1 MARIEERIRRFSF
14 HERAVH
20 WLAAFSFLYSAL
32 TGLALWSTNLYWL
45 AAVFGGGEA
54 VRSWHPWGGVIFSLV
69 LGVMFS
75 NWARQMR
82 LDKDDRTWLRRA
94 HRYVVNDESG
104 LPEAGR
110 FNAGQKMLFWVQSTA
125 AVLLF
130 ASGLVLWFPEA
141 MSQPLRLASL
151 VTHSATAV
159 VSIFGIIVHIYMGAF
174 AVPGALRGMIRGS
187 VPAGWAKAHHPKW
200 HRKISKP

>member
-1 MARIEERIRRFSF
+1 MASIEERIRRFSF

-20 WLAAFSFLYSAL
+20 WLAAFSFLYAAL
-32 TGLALWSTNLYWL
+32 TGLAMWSTNLYWL

-94 HRYVVNDESG
+94 HRYAVNDESG
-104 LPEAGR
+104 LPHVV
-110 FNAGQKMLFWVQSTA
+110 GQL
-125 AVLLF
+125 
-130 ASGLVLWFPEA
+130 
-141 MSQPLRLASL
+141 
-151 VTHSATAV
+151 
-159 VSIFGIIVHIYMGAF
+159 
-174 AVPGALRGMIRGS
+174 
-187 VPAGWAKAHHPKW
+187 
-200 HRKISKP
+200 